1 MVEGVERGRQ
11 SAGAKSEAVWINV
24 PAIRSRCVRAHLSRA
39 RGEPNAALL
48 YIDFIQHLAEKLAHY
63 LSETGNAYSED
74 PPGEIMKHRMQQA
87 QERGH
92 VGQHHCK
99 AL

>member
-1 MVEGVERGRQ
+1 MRN
-11 SAGAKSEAVWINV
+11 AGASSAASGNKKSYGQGKSKRHKSTSRIAATDKASGRRLMRISFSSLAV
-24 PAIRSRCVRAHLSRA
+24 
-39 RGEPNAALL
+39 
-48 YIDFIQHLAEKLAHY
+48 QHLAEKLAHY

>member
-1 MVEGVERGRQ
+1 MYQDAVRRLFRNFESSQVPNIA
-11 SAGAKSEAVWINV
+11 SLLAK
-24 PAIRSRCVRAHLSRA
+24 PL
-39 RGEPNAALL
+39 
-48 YIDFIQHLAEKLAHY
+48 QHLAEKLAHY